1 VLAEMAIPPP
11 IPLLPRYGEKVT
23 SRVPMLWHLED
34 GTDGARVELCRTPD
48 FDATTTRFLDV
59 HGDRLDLPAGWPE
72 GAWYWRL
79 RGREEGM
86 TGARVAPTWMLFVEP
101 EPSNG

>member
-1 VLAEMAIPPP
+1 
-11 IPLLPRYGEKVT
+11 
-23 SRVPMLWHLED
+23 MLWHLEE

-48 FDATTTRFLDV
+48 FDATTTRHIDV

-79 RGREEGM
+79 RGREDGM
-86 TGARVAPTWMLFVEP
+86 TGTRVAPTWMLFVAP